1 MPQQRS
7 KIPGIA
13 TKTCH
18 SQINIYII
26 IISHTYICIYFLMCL
41 FSTHCVFCMEPG
53 TERCRVSN
61 LEGGIMEWAGHMHR
75 QREAASLQAVLL
87 EAGRPSK
94 GRHRAGW
101 AQVTHRPQRAEPWGG
116 SLRDKRKRKAL
127 PGQRCDSKHQN
138 LRSKRGR
145 RPGLEVPADAFRSRR
160 Q

>member
-1 MPQQRS
+1 MLGTQVPALVRELDPTRRNKDQRS
-7 KIPGIA
+7 QACECIYS

-53 TERCRVSN
+53 TEQCRVSN

-101 AQVTHRPQRAEPWGG
+101 AQVTHRPQRAAPWGG
-116 SLRDKRKRKAL
+116 SLRDKRKRK
-127 PGQRCDSKHQN
+127 GTS
-138 LRSKRGR
+138 GT
-145 RPGLEVPADAFRSRR
+145 EM
-160 Q
+160 